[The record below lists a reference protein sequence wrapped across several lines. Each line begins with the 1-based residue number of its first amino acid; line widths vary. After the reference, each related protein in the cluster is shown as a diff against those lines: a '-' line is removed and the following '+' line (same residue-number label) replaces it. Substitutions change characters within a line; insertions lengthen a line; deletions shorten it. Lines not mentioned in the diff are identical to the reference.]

1 MAASDPKA
9 PFGVIQTKERCA
21 TLSSIDKQLV
31 PRITVKKLIIALVS
45 AMTLMF
51 VGVTAYRLLSPK
63 VVVTNHSGFPI
74 QEVTLNLPTSR
85 VTFGAVE
92 PGGTS
97 TIYYSLQKGSGT
109 LDYRVQV
116 NDIAHNGSLPYS
128 DSGEFGRVI
137 HIEVD
142 AQGLVTVN

>member
-1 MAASDPKA
+1 M
-9 PFGVIQTKERCA
+9 
-21 TLSSIDKQLV
+21 
-31 PRITVKKLIIALVS
+31 KKLIIALVS

-85 VTFGAVE
+85 MIFGAVE

-97 TIYYSLQKGSGT
+97 TIYYSRQKRITTVWYHANRPMGP
-109 LDYRVQV
+109 YRFR
-116 NDIAHNGSLPYS
+116 I
-128 DSGEFGRVI
+128 
-137 HIEVD
+137 
-142 AQGLVTVN
+142 

>member
-1 MAASDPKA
+1 
-9 PFGVIQTKERCA
+9 
-21 TLSSIDKQLV
+21 
-31 PRITVKKLIIALVS
+31 
-45 AMTLMF
+45 MTLMF
-51 VGVTAYRLLSPK
+51 VGVTAYRLISPK
-63 VVVTNHSGFPI
+63 VVVTNQSGFPI
-74 QEVTLNLPTSR
+74 QEVTLNLPNSR

-97 TIYYSLQKGSGT
+97 TIYYSPQKKSGT

-137 HIEVD
+137 QIEVD
-142 AQGLVTVN
+142 AQGLVTVD

>member
-1 MAASDPKA
+1 M
-9 PFGVIQTKERCA
+9 
-21 TLSSIDKQLV
+21 
-31 PRITVKKLIIALVS
+31 KKLIIALVS
-45 AMTLMF
+45 VTTLML

-63 VVVTNHSGFPI
+63 VVVTNYSSFPI
-74 QEVTLNLPTSR
+74 QEVTLNLPASR

-92 PGGTS
+92 PGSTS
-97 TIYYSLQKGSGT
+97 TIYYSLRKRSGT

-116 NDIAHNGSLPYS
+116 NDIAQNGSLPYS

-137 HIEVD
+137 QIEVD

>member
-1 MAASDPKA
+1 
-9 PFGVIQTKERCA
+9 
-21 TLSSIDKQLV
+21 L
-31 PRITVKKLIIALVS
+31 KKLIIALVS
-45 AMTLMF
+45 TIALMF

-63 VVVTNHSGFPI
+63 VVVTNQSRFPI
-74 QEVTLNLPTSR
+74 QEVTLDLPTSR

-97 TIYYSLQKGSGT
+97 TIYYSLQKRSGT
-109 LDYRVQV
+109 LDYQVQI

-137 HIEVD
+137 QIEVD
-142 AQGLVTVN
+142 TQGVVTVN